1 MSVSAPLALQAR
13 LNALLPEI
21 QLCATPLPL
30 VPELSLWLLDR
41 LLADQRLEQEVA
53 NALMEAPPY
62 WSLCWAS
69 GQVLARHLLTHPEW
83 VKGRCVVDVGPGSG
97 VVAVAAARAGA
108 RRVIACDLDP
118 DALAA
123 SEANAA
129 LNGVSVELSDDL
141 EACLAVA
148 DRVTAADILYD
159 RDNLP
164 LLDRFRQAGTPVL
177 LADSRIAGLNPPG
190 YRLLGH
196 WHATTWPDLGEANEF
211 NQVRLFLSEPHLLEP

>member
-1 MSVSAPLALQAR
+1 MPVLEDERLVAVVFVNAAAPRDWSPQDLALMR
-13 LNALLPEI
+13 
-21 QLCATPLPL
+21 
-30 VPELSLWLLDR
+30 
-41 LLADQRLEQEVA
+41 EVA
-53 NALMEAPPY
+53 ERTHT
-62 WSLCWAS
+62 AS
-69 GQVLARHLLTHPEW
+69 SRLRS
-83 VKGRCVVDVGPGSG
+83 D
-97 VVAVAAARAGA
+97 
-108 RRVIACDLDP
+108 I
-118 DALAA
+118 ALAA

-164 LLDRFRQAGTPVL
+164 LLDRFRQAGAPVL